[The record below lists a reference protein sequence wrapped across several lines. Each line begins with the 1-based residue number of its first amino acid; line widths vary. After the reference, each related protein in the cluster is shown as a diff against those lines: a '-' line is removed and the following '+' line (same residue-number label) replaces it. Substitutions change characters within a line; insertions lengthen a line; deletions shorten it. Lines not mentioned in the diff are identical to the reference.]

1 MAEAMSSTWPRR
13 LSGVASSMAVRSSSL
28 DMTMSRA
35 EVAVD
40 PTPMALTR
48 MRGARSREAR
58 RVYCSSAPL
67 TVP

>member
-1 MAEAMSSTWPRR
+1 
-13 LSGVASSMAVRSSSL
+13 MAVRSSSL
-28 DMTMSRA
+28 DMTMSSA
-35 EVAVD
+35 EVAVE

-48 MRGARSREAR
+48 MRGARSREAS

>member
-1 MAEAMSSTWPRR
+1 MSSTWPSR
-13 LSGVASSMAVRSSSL
+13 LSGVAFSMAVRSSSL
-28 DMTMSRA
+28 DITMSSA
-35 EVAVD
+35 EVAVE

-58 RVYCSSAPL
+58 RVYCSRAPF

>member
-1 MAEAMSSTWPRR
+1 MAAAMSSTCAEPLERG
-13 LSGVASSMAVRSSSL
+13 GVLHGVRSSSL

-35 EVAVD
+35 DVAVE

-58 RVYCSSAPL
+58 RVYCSTAPF